1 MADYKLRYSGAEVDE
16 AILDSK
22 KIKEM
27 YDIVQEHLNTHMTN
41 QAREILLSNAGSMFK
56 SNNVE
61 EGMAE
66 LYNDVNDVLPII
78 KDAFVQYEQQVVVST
93 SEIDTIIANALK

>member
-1 MADYKLRYSGAEVDE
+1 MADYKLNYTGAEVDE
-16 AILDSK
+16 SILDSK

-27 YDIVQEHLNTHMTN
+27 YNTLQGHLNTHMTN
-41 QAREILLSNAGSMFK
+41 QAREILLGNAGSMFK

-66 LYNDVNDVLPII
+66 LYNDVNDVLPVI
-78 KDAFVQYEQQVVVST
+78 KDAFVQYEQQIVVST
-93 SEIDTIIANALK
+93 SEIDAIIANALK